1 MRENITVGITGTGN
15 MGEAIIRALI
25 YKGVKP
31 ERINVFDKKK
41 ERLSEIV
48 KIYNVTP
55 ATDNRTAVKKS
66 EFVILAVKPQDINE
80 VLGEIKDSIDDRVI
94 ISIAAGVKLK
104 RIRSVLGN
112 KAKIVRAMP
121 NICALSSD
129 AATGLFFAGEFSER
143 GREEVKELMELFG
156 KVAVLNDEGLLDV
169 VTGLSGS
176 GPAFVFVFL
185 EALTDAGVKL
195 GLPRKDAKLL
205 AIQTVLGSAKLAMNY
220 GKHFAELRDMVT
232 SPGGTTMAGLK
243 VLEEK
248 KFRAAIMDAVESATK
263 RAKELAK

>member
-1 MRENITVGITGTGN
+1 MKGNTSVAILGAGN

-25 YKGVKP
+25 YKGIKP
-31 ERINVFDKKK
+31 DYINVFDKKR

-48 KIYNVTP
+48 KIYNVKSSP
-55 ATDNRTAVKKS
+55 DNPTAVKNS
-66 EFVILAVKPQDINE
+66 RFIIIAVKPQDINE
-80 VLGEIKDSIDDRVI
+80 VLSAIKDSVDDKI
-94 ISIAAGVKLK
+94 LISIAAGVKLNK
-104 RIRSVLGN
+104 FLSVFGN
-112 KAKIVRAMP
+112 KAKIARAMP
-121 NICALSSD
+121 NICALNSD
-129 AATGLFFAGEFSER
+129 AATGLFFSGGFSED
-143 GREEVKELMELFG
+143 EKAEVKELMEMFG
-156 KVAVLNDEGLLDV
+156 KVAVLSDEGLLDV

-205 AIQTVLGSAKLAMNY
+205 AIQTVVGSARLAMDY
-220 GKHFAELRDMVT
+220 GKHFAELKDMVS

-248 KFRAAIMDAVESATK
+248 KFRAAIMDAVEAATK